1 MVLNWFEGEKEV
13 DMATLTIAKGKRPIE
28 LQLNML
34 NRHGLIAGA
43 TGTGKTVTLK
53 VLAEQL
59 SLAGVPVFLA
69 DIKGDLSNL
78 AKAGQVNDQLQ
89 KRLDKLEIGDYQ
101 PQAFPVR
108 LWDVFGEKGLPVRTT
123 ISEMGPLML
132 ARLMNLNDTQTGVL
146 TIIFKIADDC
156 GWLLIDLKDLQAIL
170 KEVADH
176 ASDYSGKYGNI
187 AKQSVGAIQRQL
199 VTLEQEGA
207 NLFFGEPALD
217 LADFIQ
223 LDVASGQGAI
233 NILNATKLF
242 NSPTLYTTFL
252 LWMLS
257 ELYELLPEV
266 GDLEKPKIVFFFDEA
281 HLLFKDA
288 PKVFLDKVEQI
299 VRLIRSKGVGIFF
312 VTQNPLDLP
321 ETVLAQLGNRIQHA
335 LRAYTPKEQKAV
347 RVAADTFRQNPELDV
362 ATVITELEVG
372 EALISALNEKG
383 QPNIVERAYIIAPKS
398 SFELMSDGE
407 LLSLVQASPYQSKYA
422 RSIDRESAYEKLA
435 EKVLGEEAAAKEA
448 ELVKERERVA
458 KEAAKEQAAAD
469 RAARRPV
476 GRPRKSVVE
485 KATDA
490 FISTTVRTI
499 GRELVRGLLGSL
511 RK

>member
-1 MVLNWFEGEKEV
+1 
-13 DMATLTIAKGKRPIE
+13 MATITIAKSKQDVA

-69 DIKGDLSNL
+69 DIKGDLNNLSN
-78 AKAGQVNDQLQ
+78 AGQVS
-89 KRLDKLEIGDYQ
+89 DKLSARLAKLGITDYQ
-101 PQAFPVR
+101 PQSFPVR
-108 LWDVFGEKGLPVRTT
+108 LWDVFGQDGQPLRTT

-146 TIIFKIADDC
+146 TIVFKIADEK
-156 GWLLIDLKDLQAIL
+156 GWLLIDLKDLQAVL

-176 ASDYSGKYGNI
+176 ASDYSNQYGNI
-187 AKQSVGAIQRQL
+187 TKQSVGAIQRSL
-199 VTLEQEGA
+199 LTLEAEGA
-207 NLFFGEPALD
+207 ELFFGEPALD
-217 LADFIQ
+217 IADFIQ
-223 LDVASGQGAI
+223 LDVATGQGAI

-242 NSPTLYTTFL
+242 NSPTLYSTFL

-257 ELYELLPEV
+257 ELFELLPEA
-266 GDLEKPKIVFFFDEA
+266 GDLEKPKMVFFFDEA

-288 PKVFLDKVEQI
+288 PKVFLDKVEQV

-312 VTQNPLDLP
+312 ITQNPLDLP

-362 ATVITELEVG
+362 ATAITELEVG
-372 EALISALNEKG
+372 EALISVLNEKG
-383 QPNIVERAYIIAPKS
+383 QPSIVERAFVMPPKS
-398 SFELMSDGE
+398 SFDLLTASQWQSLM
-407 LLSLVQASPYQSKYA
+407 ASSPFASKYGQ
-422 RSIDRESAYEKLA
+422 SIDRDSAYERLA
-435 EKVLGEEAAAKEA
+435 EKVLNDQKQAQEQAQA
-448 ELVKERERVA
+448 KEREKQA
-458 KEAAKEQAAAD
+458 KQEEKQSS
-469 RAARRPV
+469 RPV
-476 GRPRKSVVE
+476 GRPRKTVVE

-490 FISTTVRTI
+490 FIST
-499 GRELVRGLLGSL
+499 GLMSN
-511 RK
+511 K

>member
-1 MVLNWFEGEKEV
+1 MVFKCFEAEKEV
-13 DMATLTIAKGKRPIE
+13 DMATLTIAKGKTPIE
-28 LQLNML
+28 FQLNML

-78 AKAGQVNDQLQ
+78 AKAGQVNDKLQ
-89 KRLDKLEIGDYQ
+89 KRLDKLEIGNYQ
-101 PQAFPVR
+101 SQAFPVR

-146 TIIFKIADDC
+146 NIIFKIADDH

-176 ASDYSGKYGNI
+176 TNDYSGKYGNI

-199 VTLEQEGA
+199 LTLEQEGA

-266 GDLEKPKIVFFFDEA
+266 GDLEKPKMVFFFDEA

-288 PKVFLDKVEQI
+288 PKIFLDKVEQI

-383 QPNIVERAYIIAPKS
+383 QPSIVERAYILPPKS
-398 SFELMSDGE
+398 SFDLMSDEE
-407 LLSLVQASPYQSKYA
+407 LLNLNQTSPYQNKYA
-422 RSIDRESAYEKLA
+422 HSIDRESAYEKLA
-435 EKVLGEEAAAKEA
+435 EKVSGEEAAAKEA
-448 ELVKERERVA
+448 ELAKEREKVA
-458 KEAAKEQAAAD
+458 KEAAKQQAEAD
-469 RAARRPV
+469 RATRRTV

>member
-1 MVLNWFEGEKEV
+1 
-13 DMATLTIAKGKRPIE
+13 MATITIAKSKQDVA

-69 DIKGDLSNL
+69 DIKGDLNNLSN
-78 AKAGQVNDQLQ
+78 AGQVS
-89 KRLDKLEIGDYQ
+89 DKLSARLAKLGITDYQ
-101 PQAFPVR
+101 PQSFPVR
-108 LWDVFGEKGLPVRTT
+108 LWDVFGEGGQPLRTT

-146 TIIFKIADDC
+146 TIVFKIADEK
-156 GWLLIDLKDLQAIL
+156 GWLLIDLKDLQAVL

-176 ASDYSGKYGNI
+176 ASDYSNQYGNI
-187 AKQSVGAIQRQL
+187 TKQSVGAIQRSL
-199 VTLEQEGA
+199 LTLEAEGA
-207 NLFFGEPALD
+207 ELFFGEPALD
-217 LADFIQ
+217 IADFIQ
-223 LDVASGQGAI
+223 LDVATGQGAI

-242 NSPTLYTTFL
+242 NSPTLYSTFL

-257 ELYELLPEV
+257 ELFELLPEA
-266 GDLEKPKIVFFFDEA
+266 GDLEKPKMVFFFDEA

-288 PKVFLDKVEQI
+288 PKVFLDKVEQV

-312 VTQNPLDLP
+312 ITQNPLDLP

-362 ATVITELEVG
+362 ATAITELEVG
-372 EALISALNEKG
+372 EALISVLNEKG
-383 QPNIVERAYIIAPKS
+383 QPSIVERAFVMPPKS
-398 SFELMSDGE
+398 SFDLLTASQWQSLM
-407 LLSLVQASPYQSKYA
+407 ASSPFASKYGQ
-422 RSIDRESAYEKLA
+422 SIDRDSAYERLA
-435 EKVLGEEAAAKEA
+435 EKVLNDQKQAQEQAQA
-448 ELVKERERVA
+448 KEREKQA
-458 KEAAKEQAAAD
+458 KQEEKQSS
-469 RAARRPV
+469 RPV
-476 GRPRKSVVE
+476 GRPRKTVVE

-490 FISTTVRTI
+490 FISTAVRTI

-511 RK
+511 KKR

>member
-1 MVLNWFEGEKEV
+1 
-13 DMATLTIAKGKRPIE
+13 MATITIAKSKQDVA

-69 DIKGDLSNL
+69 DIKGDLNNLSN
-78 AKAGQVNDQLQ
+78 AGQVS
-89 KRLDKLEIGDYQ
+89 DKLSARLAKLGITDYQ
-101 PQAFPVR
+101 PQSFPVR
-108 LWDVFGEKGLPVRTT
+108 LWDVFGQDGQPLRTT

-146 TIIFKIADDC
+146 TIVFKIADEK
-156 GWLLIDLKDLQAIL
+156 GWLLIDLKDLQAVL

-176 ASDYSGKYGNI
+176 ASDYSNQYGNI
-187 AKQSVGAIQRQL
+187 AKQSVGAIQRSL
-199 VTLEQEGA
+199 LTLEAEGA
-207 NLFFGEPALD
+207 ELFFGEPALD
-217 LADFIQ
+217 IADFIQ
-223 LDVASGQGAI
+223 LDVATGQGAI

-242 NSPTLYTTFL
+242 NSPTLYSTFL

-257 ELYELLPEV
+257 ELFELLPEA
-266 GDLEKPKIVFFFDEA
+266 GDLEKPKMVFFFDEA

-288 PKVFLDKVEQI
+288 PKVFLDKVEQV

-312 VTQNPLDLP
+312 ITQNPLDLP

-347 RVAADTFRQNPELDV
+347 RVAADTFRQKPELDV
-362 ATVITELEVG
+362 ATAITELEVG
-372 EALISALNEKG
+372 EALISVLNEKG
-383 QPNIVERAYIIAPKS
+383 QPSIVERAFVMPPKS
-398 SFELMSDGE
+398 SFDLLTASQWQSLM
-407 LLSLVQASPYQSKYA
+407 ASSPFASKYGQ
-422 RSIDRESAYEKLA
+422 SIDRDSAYERLA
-435 EKVLGEEAAAKEA
+435 EKVLNDQKQAQEQAQA
-448 ELVKERERVA
+448 KEREKQA
-458 KEAAKEQAAAD
+458 KQEEKQSS
-469 RAARRPV
+469 RPV
-476 GRPRKSVVE
+476 GRPRKTVVE

-490 FISTTVRTI
+490 FISTAVRTI

-511 RK
+511 KKR

>member
-1 MVLNWFEGEKEV
+1 
-13 DMATLTIAKGKRPIE
+13 MATITIAKSKQDVA

-69 DIKGDLSNL
+69 DIKGDLNNLSN
-78 AKAGQVNDQLQ
+78 AGQVS
-89 KRLDKLEIGDYQ
+89 DKLSARLAKLGITDYQ
-101 PQAFPVR
+101 PQSFPVR
-108 LWDVFGEKGLPVRTT
+108 LWDVFGQDGQPLRTT

-146 TIIFKIADDC
+146 TIVFKIADEK
-156 GWLLIDLKDLQAIL
+156 GWLLIDLKDLQAVL

-176 ASDYSGKYGNI
+176 ASDYSNQYGNI
-187 AKQSVGAIQRQL
+187 AKQSVGAIQRDL
-199 VTLEQEGA
+199 LTLEAEGA
-207 NLFFGEPALD
+207 ELFFGEPALD
-217 LADFIQ
+217 IADFIQ
-223 LDVASGQGAI
+223 LDVATGQGAI

-242 NSPTLYTTFL
+242 NSPTLYSTFL

-257 ELYELLPEV
+257 ELFELLPEA
-266 GDLEKPKIVFFFDEA
+266 GDLEKPKMVFFFDEA

-288 PKVFLDKVEQI
+288 PKVFLDKVEQV

-312 VTQNPLDLP
+312 ITQNPLDLP

-347 RVAADTFRQNPELDV
+347 RVATDTFRQNPELDV
-362 ATVITELEVG
+362 ATAITELEVG
-372 EALISALNEKG
+372 EALISVLNEKG
-383 QPNIVERAYIIAPKS
+383 QPSIVERAFVMPPKS
-398 SFELMSDGE
+398 DFDLLTASQWQSLM
-407 LLSLVQASPYQSKYA
+407 ASSPFASKYGQ
-422 RSIDRESAYEKLA
+422 SIDRDSAYERLA
-435 EKVLGEEAAAKEA
+435 EKVLNDQKQAQEQAQA
-448 ELVKERERVA
+448 KEREKQA
-458 KEAAKEQAAAD
+458 KQEEKQSS
-469 RAARRPV
+469 RPV
-476 GRPRKSVVE
+476 GRPRKTVVE

-490 FISTTVRTI
+490 FISTAVRTI

-511 RK
+511 KKR

>member
-1 MVLNWFEGEKEV
+1 
-13 DMATLTIAKGKRPIE
+13 MATITIAKSKQDVA

-69 DIKGDLSNL
+69 DIKGDLNNLSN
-78 AKAGQVNDQLQ
+78 AGQVS
-89 KRLDKLEIGDYQ
+89 DKLSARLAKLGITDYQ
-101 PQAFPVR
+101 PQSFPVR
-108 LWDVFGEKGLPVRTT
+108 LWDVFGQDGQPLRTT

-146 TIIFKIADDC
+146 TIVFKIADEK
-156 GWLLIDLKDLQAIL
+156 GWLLIDLKDLQAVL

-176 ASDYSGKYGNI
+176 ASDYSNQYGNI
-187 AKQSVGAIQRQL
+187 AKQSVGAIQRGL
-199 VTLEQEGA
+199 LTLEAEGA
-207 NLFFGEPALD
+207 ELFFGEPALD
-217 LADFIQ
+217 IADFIQ
-223 LDVASGQGAI
+223 LDVATGQGAI

-242 NSPTLYTTFL
+242 NSPTLYSTFL

-257 ELYELLPEV
+257 ELFELLPEA
-266 GDLEKPKIVFFFDEA
+266 GDLEKPKMVFFFDEA

-288 PKVFLDKVEQI
+288 PKVFLDKVEQV

-312 VTQNPLDLP
+312 ITQNPLDLP

-347 RVAADTFRQNPELDV
+347 RVATDTFRQNPELDV
-362 ATVITELEVG
+362 ATAITELEVG
-372 EALISALNEKG
+372 EALISVLNEKG
-383 QPNIVERAYIIAPKS
+383 QPSIVERAFVMPPKS
-398 SFELMSDGE
+398 DFDLLTASQWQSLM
-407 LLSLVQASPYQSKYA
+407 ASSPFASKYGQ
-422 RSIDRESAYEKLA
+422 SIDRDSAYERLA
-435 EKVLGEEAAAKEA
+435 EKVLNDQKQAQEQAQA
-448 ELVKERERVA
+448 KEREKQA
-458 KEAAKEQAAAD
+458 KQEEKQSS
-469 RAARRPV
+469 RPV
-476 GRPRKSVVE
+476 GRPRKTVVE

-490 FISTTVRTI
+490 FISTAVRTI

-511 RK
+511 KKR

>member
-1 MVLNWFEGEKEV
+1 
-13 DMATLTIAKGKRPIE
+13 MATITIAKGKTPIE
-28 LQLNML
+28 FQLNML

-78 AKAGQVNDQLQ
+78 AKAGQVNDKLQ
-89 KRLDKLEIGDYQ
+89 ARLDKLGITDYS
-101 PQAFPVR
+101 PQAFPIR
-108 LWDVFGEKGLPVRTT
+108 LWDVFGEKGQPVRTT

-132 ARLMNLNDTQTGVL
+132 SRLLDLNDTQTGVL
-146 TIIFKIADDC
+146 NIVFKIADER

-170 KEVADH
+170 KEVSDH
-176 ASDYSGKYGNI
+176 ASAYSGQYGNI
-187 AKQSVGAIQRQL
+187 AKQSIGAIQRSL
-199 VTLEQEGA
+199 LTLEQEGA
-207 NLFFGEPALD
+207 ELFFGEPALE

-233 NILNATKLF
+233 NVLNATKLF

-266 GDLEKPKIVFFFDEA
+266 GDIDKPKMVFFFDEA
-281 HLLFKDA
+281 HLLFNDA
-288 PKVFLDKVEQI
+288 PKVFLEKVEQI

-321 ETVLAQLGNRIQHA
+321 ETVLAQLGNRVQHA

-372 EALISALNEKG
+372 EALISALNDKG
-383 QPNIVERAYIIAPKS
+383 QPSIVERAFVMPPKS
-398 SFELMSDGE
+398 SFDVMTDGE
-407 LLSLVQASPYQSKYA
+407 LQSLVQASPFQSKY
-422 RSIDRESAYEKLA
+422 SQPIDRESAYEKLA
-435 EKVLGEEAAAKEA
+435 TKVLGEEAATKEA
-448 ELVKERERVA
+448 ELAKEREKA
-458 KEAAKEQAAAD
+458 EKEAAKAAERD
-469 RAARRPV
+469 RIEAERLARRSTG
-476 GRPRKSVVE
+476 GRQRKTVVE

-490 FISTTVRTI
+490 FISTAVRTI

>member
-1 MVLNWFEGEKEV
+1 MTT
-13 DMATLTIAKGKRPIE
+13 MTIAKGNQPIA
-28 LQLNML
+28 LQLGML

-78 AKAGQVNDQLQ
+78 TKAGEVT
-89 KRLDKLEIGDYQ
+89 DKLAARLATIGVSDYQ

-108 LWDVFGEKGLPVRTT
+108 MWDVFGQNGQPLRTT
-123 ISEMGPLML
+123 ISEMGPMML
-132 ARLMNLNDTQTGVL
+132 SRLLNLNDTQTGVL
-146 TIIFKIADDC
+146 NIVFKIADEK

-170 KEVADH
+170 KEVGDH
-176 ASDYSGKYGNI
+176 ASDYSSHYGNVT
-187 AKQSVGAIQRQL
+187 KQSVGAIQRSL
-199 VTLEQEGA
+199 LTLEQEGA
-207 NLFFGEPALD
+207 EQFFGEPALEVAD
-217 LADFIQ
+217 LIQ
-223 LDVASGQGAI
+223 RDVVSGQGVI
-233 NILNATKLF
+233 NILSATKLF
-242 NSPTLYTTFL
+242 QSPTLYTTFL
-252 LWMLS
+252 LWLLS

-266 GDLEKPKIVFFFDEA
+266 GDLDKPKVVFFFDEA

-288 PKVFLDKVEQI
+288 PKVFLEKVEQI

-347 RVAADTFRQNPELDV
+347 RVAADTFRQNPDLDV
-362 ATVITELEVG
+362 ARVITELEVG
-372 EALISALNEKG
+372 EALISALNDKG
-383 QPNIVERAYIIAPKS
+383 QPSIVERAYIIPPKS
-398 SFELMSDGE
+398 SFAVLSDIE
-407 LLSLVQASPYQSKYA
+407 SQQLVQSSPFASKYSQ
-422 RSIDRESAYEKLA
+422 SIDRESAYEKLA
-435 EKVLGEEAAAKEA
+435 AKVLEDNRLAQEAIATAQREKEAKEA
-448 ELVKERERVA
+448 IKA
-458 KEAAKEQAAAD
+458 QAATKKAN
-469 RAARRPV
+469 RRSV
-476 GRPRKSVVE
+476 GRPRKTVVE

-511 RK
+511 RKR

>member
-1 MVLNWFEGEKEV
+1 
-13 DMATLTIAKGKRPIE
+13 MATITIAKSKQDVA

-69 DIKGDLSNL
+69 DIKGDLNNLSN
-78 AKAGQVNDQLQ
+78 AGQVS
-89 KRLDKLEIGDYQ
+89 DKLSARLAKLGITDYQ
-101 PQAFPVR
+101 PQSFPVR
-108 LWDVFGEKGLPVRTT
+108 LWDVFGQDGQPLRTT

-146 TIIFKIADDC
+146 TIVFKIADEK
-156 GWLLIDLKDLQAIL
+156 GWLLIDLKDLQAVL

-176 ASDYSGKYGNI
+176 ASDYSNQYGNI
-187 AKQSVGAIQRQL
+187 AKQSVGAIQRSL
-199 VTLEQEGA
+199 LTLEAEGA
-207 NLFFGEPALD
+207 ELFFGEPALD
-217 LADFIQ
+217 IADFIQ
-223 LDVASGQGAI
+223 LDVATGQGAI

-242 NSPTLYTTFL
+242 NSPTLYSTFL

-257 ELYELLPEV
+257 ELFELLPEA
-266 GDLEKPKIVFFFDEA
+266 GDLEKPKMVFFFDEA

-288 PKVFLDKVEQI
+288 PKVFLDKVEQV

-312 VTQNPLDLP
+312 ITQNPLDLP

-362 ATVITELEVG
+362 ATAITELEVG
-372 EALISALNEKG
+372 EALISVLNEKG
-383 QPNIVERAYIIAPKS
+383 QPSIVERAFVMPPKS
-398 SFELMSDGE
+398 SFDLLTASQWQSLM
-407 LLSLVQASPYQSKYA
+407 ASSPFASKYGQ
-422 RSIDRESAYEKLA
+422 SIDRDSAYERLA
-435 EKVLGEEAAAKEA
+435 EKVLNDQKQAQEQAQA
-448 ELVKERERVA
+448 KEREKQA
-458 KEAAKEQAAAD
+458 KQEEKQSS
-469 RAARRPV
+469 RPV
-476 GRPRKSVVE
+476 GRPRKTVVE

-490 FISTTVRTI
+490 FISTAVRTI

-511 RK
+511 KKR

>member
-1 MVLNWFEGEKEV
+1 
-13 DMATLTIAKGKRPIE
+13 MATITIAKSKQDVA

-69 DIKGDLSNL
+69 DIKGDLNNLSN
-78 AKAGQVNDQLQ
+78 AGQVS
-89 KRLDKLEIGDYQ
+89 DKLSARLAKLGITDYQ
-101 PQAFPVR
+101 PQSFPVR
-108 LWDVFGEKGLPVRTT
+108 LWDVFGQDGQPLRTT

-146 TIIFKIADDC
+146 TIVFKIADEK
-156 GWLLIDLKDLQAIL
+156 GWLLIDLKDLQAVL

-176 ASDYSGKYGNI
+176 ASDYSNQYGNI
-187 AKQSVGAIQRQL
+187 TKQSVGAIQRSL
-199 VTLEQEGA
+199 LTLEAEGA
-207 NLFFGEPALD
+207 ELFFGEPALD
-217 LADFIQ
+217 IADFIQ
-223 LDVASGQGAI
+223 LDVATGQGAI

-242 NSPTLYTTFL
+242 NSPTLYSTFL

-257 ELYELLPEV
+257 ELFELLPEA
-266 GDLEKPKIVFFFDEA
+266 GDLEKPKMVFFFDEA

-288 PKVFLDKVEQI
+288 PKVFLDKVEQV

-312 VTQNPLDLP
+312 ITQNPLDLP

-362 ATVITELEVG
+362 ATAITELEVG
-372 EALISALNEKG
+372 EALISVLNEKG
-383 QPNIVERAYIIAPKS
+383 QPSIVERAFVMPPKS
-398 SFELMSDGE
+398 SFDLLTASQWQSLM
-407 LLSLVQASPYQSKYA
+407 ASSPFASKYGQ
-422 RSIDRESAYEKLA
+422 SIDRDSAYERLA
-435 EKVLGEEAAAKEA
+435 EKVLNDQKQAQEQAQA
-448 ELVKERERVA
+448 KEREKQA
-458 KEAAKEQAAAD
+458 KQEEKQSS
-469 RAARRPV
+469 RPV
-476 GRPRKSVVE
+476 GRPRKTVVE

-490 FISTTVRTI
+490 FISTAVRTI

-511 RK
+511 KKR

>member
-1 MVLNWFEGEKEV
+1 
-13 DMATLTIAKGKRPIE
+13 MATLTIAKGKTPIE
-28 LQLNML
+28 FQLNML

-78 AKAGQVNDQLQ
+78 AKAGQVNDKLQ
-89 KRLDKLEIGDYQ
+89 KRLDKLGIGNYQ
-101 PQAFPVR
+101 SQAFPVR
-108 LWDVFGEKGLPVRTT
+108 LWDIYGEKGLPVRTT

-146 TIIFKIADDC
+146 NIIFKIADDR

-176 ASDYSGKYGNI
+176 TSNYSGKYGNI

-199 VTLEQEGA
+199 LTLEQEGA

-242 NSPTLYTTFL
+242 NSPILYTTFL

-266 GDLEKPKIVFFFDEA
+266 GDLEKPKMVFFFDEA

-288 PKVFLDKVEQI
+288 PKIFLDKVEQI

-321 ETVLAQLGNRIQHA
+321 ETILVQLGNRIQHA

-383 QPNIVERAYIIAPKS
+383 QPSIVERAYIMPPKS
-398 SFELMSDGE
+398 SFDLMSDDE
-407 LLSLVQASPYQSKYA
+407 LVNLNQTSPYQNKYA
-422 RSIDRESAYEKLA
+422 HSIDRESAYEKLA

-448 ELVKERERVA
+448 ELAKEREKVA
-458 KEAAKEQAAAD
+458 KEAAKQQAEAD
-469 RAARRPV
+469 RAARRSV

-511 RK
+511 RR

>member
-1 MVLNWFEGEKEV
+1 
-13 DMATLTIAKGKRPIE
+13 MATITIAKSKQDVA

-69 DIKGDLSNL
+69 DIKGDLNNLSN
-78 AKAGQVNDQLQ
+78 AGQVS
-89 KRLDKLEIGDYQ
+89 DKLSARLAKLGITDYQ
-101 PQAFPVR
+101 PQSFPVR
-108 LWDVFGEKGLPVRTT
+108 LWDVFGQDGQPLRTT

-146 TIIFKIADDC
+146 TIVFKIADEK
-156 GWLLIDLKDLQAIL
+156 GWLLIDLKDLQAVL

-176 ASDYSGKYGNI
+176 ASDYSNQYGNI
-187 AKQSVGAIQRQL
+187 AKQSVGAIQRGL
-199 VTLEQEGA
+199 LTLEAEGA
-207 NLFFGEPALD
+207 ELFFGEPALD
-217 LADFIQ
+217 IADFIQ
-223 LDVASGQGAI
+223 LDVATGQGAI

-242 NSPTLYTTFL
+242 NSPTLYSTFL

-257 ELYELLPEV
+257 ELFELLPEA
-266 GDLEKPKIVFFFDEA
+266 GDLEKPKMVFFFDEA

-288 PKVFLDKVEQI
+288 PKVFLDKVEQV

-312 VTQNPLDLP
+312 ITQNPLDLP

-362 ATVITELEVG
+362 ATAITELEVG
-372 EALISALNEKG
+372 EALISVLNEKG
-383 QPNIVERAYIIAPKS
+383 QPSIVERAFVMPPKS
-398 SFELMSDGE
+398 DFDLLTASQWQSLM
-407 LLSLVQASPYQSKYA
+407 ASSPFASKYGQ
-422 RSIDRESAYEKLA
+422 SIDRDSAYERLA
-435 EKVLGEEAAAKEA
+435 EKVLNDQKQAQEQAQA
-448 ELVKERERVA
+448 KEREKQA
-458 KEAAKEQAAAD
+458 KQEEKQSS
-469 RAARRPV
+469 RPV
-476 GRPRKSVVE
+476 GRPRKTVVE

-490 FISTTVRTI
+490 FISTAVRTI

-511 RK
+511 KKR